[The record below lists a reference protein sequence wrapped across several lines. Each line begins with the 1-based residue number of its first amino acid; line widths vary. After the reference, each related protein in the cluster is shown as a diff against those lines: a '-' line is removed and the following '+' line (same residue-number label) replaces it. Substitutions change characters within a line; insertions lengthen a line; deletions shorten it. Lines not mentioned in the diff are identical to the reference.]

1 MATDSQGRPLDITD
15 GRVARRVPSII
26 PPRKIWSPLK
36 GIKVDGFQTKSSQE
50 LYLACPAHHVLFH
63 GSRGPGKTD
72 VQLMQF
78 RSMVG
83 KGYGQYWK
91 GIVFDRRYKNLQ
103 DMISKAKRWFLQFND
118 GCRFLKSQGDLKF
131 TWPTGEELVF
141 RVFDSEDAYWDYHG
155 HEYPMIMWNELTKF
169 PTPSFYDLMMSCNRT
184 SFIPIRH
191 AQKLTDED
199 HHLLDRVEYDIQR
212 FELEHGVVARERLE
226 SKLPPKIPLWV
237 RSTTNPY
244 GPGHAWVKK
253 RFIDAA
259 GPGVVHRI
267 KTEVFN
273 PQTQKKE
280 WVEKTQ
286 VHIFGSYKENIYLD
300 PDYIADLE
308 NIREENRRQAWLY
321 GNWNITAG
329 GAFDD
334 LWTVQVHVLARFRVP
349 KAWTVFRAFDWGST
363 HPFSV
368 GWWARCDGTDCV
380 LADGTKWCPPKNTLI
395 RVAEWYGCERDRL
408 GEMKLGENKGV
419 MMSSPDIAKGIA
431 YREALMIGAGW
442 IHEVEAGPADNQI
455 NDVREKDVPTI
466 ASKMSAEG
474 VDFIDSDKSSGSRKI
489 GLQLMRDRLQAS
501 ILKEGPGVYV
511 MDNCPALLALLPS
524 LPRDED
530 DMDDIDTT
538 AEDHIW
544 DETRYV
550 VLMTDFRAAKS
561 LKLELPR

>member
-1 MATDSQGRPLDITD
+1 MLDSNGNYLDITD
-15 GRVARRVPSII
+15 GRTARLVPTIV
-26 PPRKIWSPLK
+26 PPRKIWQPLK
-36 GIKVDGFQTKSSQE
+36 GITVNGFQTKSSQQ

-72 VQLMQF
+72 VQIMQF

-83 KGYGQYWK
+83 KGYGAYWK

-103 DMISKAKRWFLQFND
+103 DMIAKCKRWFLQFKD
-118 GCRFLKSQGDLKF
+118 GCQFLKSQGDLKF
-131 TWPTGEELVF
+131 TWPTGEELLF
-141 RVFDSEDAYWDYHG
+141 RVFESEDAYWDYHG
-155 HEYPMIMWNELTKF
+155 HEYPFIAWNELTKF
-169 PTPSFYDLMMSCNRT
+169 ATPNFYDLMMSCNRT

-191 AQKLTDED
+191 AIKLTDED
-199 HHLLDRVEYDIQR
+199 HGKLEPLDYDIAAFGAEYGPIARDQ
-212 FELEHGVVARERLE
+212 LEA
-226 SKLPPKIPLWV
+226 KLPPRIPLWV

-259 GPGVVHRI
+259 PPGVVHRV

-300 PDYIADLE
+300 PNYIADLE
-308 NIREENRRQAWLY
+308 NITQENRRQAWLY

-334 LWTVQVHVLARFRVP
+334 LWTVGVHVKPRFAIPRS
-349 KAWTVFRAFDWGST
+349 WNCFRAFDWGST
-363 HPFSV
+363 HPFSA
-368 GWWARCDGTDCV
+368 GWWAECDGTEAT
-380 LADGTKWCPPKNTLI
+380 LADGTTWCPPRHTLI
-395 RVAEWYGCERDRL
+395 RFQEWYGCEKDRH
-408 GEMKLGENKGV
+408 GELKVGDNKGV
-419 MMSSPDIAKGIA
+419 MMSSPDIAKGMKF
-431 YREALMIGAGW
+431 REELLKLQGW
-442 IHEVEAGPADNQI
+442 ASNIEPGPADNQI
-455 NDVREKDVPTI
+455 HDVREKDVPTI
-466 ASKMSAEG
+466 ATKMSDEG
-474 VDFIDSDKSSGSRKI
+474 IDFTKSDKSAGSRKI

-501 ILKEGPGVYV
+501 LLGEGPGIYF
-511 MDNCPALLALLPS
+511 MDNCKALIALLPS

-538 AEDHIW
+538 AEDHVW

-550 VLMTDFRAAKS
+550 VLKTDFRAAKE